1 MADRDYK
8 ARYDEAIA
16 FSLKLQE
23 SYGKDYI
30 VLLNMIV
37 VASSIKETKETE
49 EGPDAHFTA
58 MLEMFRTACALVCSM
73 QGWDAAKVKKDIE
86 MTKRL
91 LEEGF
96 QDRKSVV

>member
-1 MADRDYK
+1 MDDRDYK

-37 VASSIKETKETE
+37 MASNIKEVKEME
-49 EGPDAHFTA
+49 EGPDTHFTA
-58 MLEMFRTACALVCSM
+58 MLEMFRAACALVCSV
-73 QGWDAAKVKKDIE
+73 QGWDAAEVKKSIE
-86 MTKRL
+86 MTRRL

-96 QDRKSVV
+96 Q